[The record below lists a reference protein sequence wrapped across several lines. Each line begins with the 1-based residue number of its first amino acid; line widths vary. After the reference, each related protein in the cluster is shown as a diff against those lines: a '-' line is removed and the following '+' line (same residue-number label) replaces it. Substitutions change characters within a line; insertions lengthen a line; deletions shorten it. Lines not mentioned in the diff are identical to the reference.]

1 MTRNELIFAIAAIL
15 LVTFVLGWFARWFY
29 DRLNSN
35 KPLASDEAMQ
45 RLKEAEEQIEVQ
57 QKEFAATEAQYANAY
72 AQLEAELD
80 AAMTGLGESRREAAD
95 LRDKLENGK

>member
-15 LVTFVLGWFARWFY
+15 LITFVLGWFARWFF
-29 DRLNSN
+29 DRLSHN

-45 RLKEAEEQIEVQ
+45 RLHEAEAQIENLQ
-57 QKEFAATEAQYANAY
+57 REFSATEAQYANAY

-80 AAMTGLGESRREAAD
+80 AAMSGLGESRREAAQ
-95 LRDKLENGK
+95 LRDRLSD

>member
-15 LVTFVLGWFARWFY
+15 LVTFVLGWFGRWFF

-45 RLKEAEEQIEVQ
+45 RLKEAEEQIETQ
-57 QKEFAATEAQYANAY
+57 QREFSATEAQYANAY

-80 AAMTGLGESRREAAD
+80 AAMSGLRVSRQEAAS
-95 LRDKLENGK
+95 LRDELARK